1 MKSKLAPLILIIAIV
16 ISIFFIFR
24 LYSERQSLISA
35 VQQLNSD
42 KDSLREE
49 NTALKR
55 KISDYKSQNES
66 LSSRLEEVTRTL
78 NNLQA
83 ERDNFRGQVDS
94 LQEENQNLRQQLSQL
109 RSRISQVSLGTAK
122 KKISTA
128 GVSGAASDKYWQ
140 DVLRERA
147 ELKVK
152 VKDLK
157 KKVEGL
163 LLKISKLKEEKSQVT
178 VELSGLKKEKADWQ
192 SKLDFNNRTID
203 LLTKQLIRERE
214 RSRKVLEEFDSLRRD
229 NINLRSSL
237 NLANAQKEKLL
248 ARLKEIDDKKDI
260 LEEKVKNIEM
270 ILKQKSMEL
279 ESLQDQLSSALSS
292 AKSTSEEKSVEL
304 PPIVVSPEGSFVS
317 SSASE
322 STSQDWL
329 SKSPSL
335 EGKIIAVNQKDK
347 FVIIDLGK
355 DAGLKVGD
363 RLEVKRAGKKI
374 ASLAVI
380 ETRKDIS
387 ACDIIAGSNIK
398 EGDQAIR
405 VR

>member
-1 MKSKLAPLILIIAIV
+1 MKSKLVPLILIIAIV
-16 ISIFFIFR
+16 ISVFFIFR
-24 LYSERQSLISA
+24 LYSERQSLISTI
-35 VQQLNSD
+35 QQLNSE

-49 NTALKR
+49 NTTLKR

-83 ERDNFRGQVDS
+83 ERDNFRDQVNS

-109 RSRISQVSLGTAK
+109 RSRIKVSLGTAK
-122 KKISTA
+122 EKVSTA
-128 GVSGAASDKYWQ
+128 GASGTASDKYWQ

-147 ELKVK
+147 ELKIK
-152 VKDLK
+152 VEDLK

-214 RSRKVLEEFDSLRRD
+214 RSRKILEEFDSLRRD

-248 ARLKEIDDKKDI
+248 ARLKEIDDKKDM

-304 PPIVVSPEGSFVS
+304 PPIVVSPEGSSVS
-317 SSASE
+317 PSASE

>member
-1 MKSKLAPLILIIAIV
+1 M
-16 ISIFFIFR
+16 
-24 LYSERQSLISA
+24 
-35 VQQLNSD
+35 
-42 KDSLREE
+42 
-49 NTALKR
+49 
-55 KISDYKSQNES
+55 
-66 LSSRLEEVTRTL
+66 
-78 NNLQA
+78 
-83 ERDNFRGQVDS
+83 
-94 LQEENQNLRQQLSQL
+94 
-109 RSRISQVSLGTAK
+109 
-122 KKISTA
+122 
-128 GVSGAASDKYWQ
+128 
-140 DVLRERA
+140 
-147 ELKVK
+147 
-152 VKDLK
+152 
-157 KKVEGL
+157 
-163 LLKISKLKEEKSQVT
+163 T